1 MFKGSNLFVAAPKT
15 GDISDMQFYYDKCLP
30 GNSTMLNNYDA
41 VTMRLTDISLNVK
54 DCILDF
60 SKSVA
65 APKDPIKPLIPMV
78 RTAAEMPRQTGLLEN
93 LVAMI
98 KRNFN
103 SPELSGIIDIEN
115 TASLVVDKFFDSYLL
130 KEKRKPNKNVSLF
143 CRESLNSG

>member
-78 RTAAEMPRQTGLLEN
+78 RTG
-93 LVAMI
+93 
-98 KRNFN
+98 RNAT
-103 SPELSGIIDIEN
+103 PDWTIG
-115 TASLVVDKFFDSYLL
+115 KFGGDDQKKL
-130 KEKRKPNKNVSLF
+130 
-143 CRESLNSG
+143 